1 MEDIMT
7 KELQQFFCHREN
19 VVDSLLSKLFRPFDF
34 AAFTNAKAVQS
45 VCGEDLV
52 TKEITV
58 RICNAE
64 PKQKSNRRLKG
75 SGRFGGH
82 PVHLTSN
89 VCGRTSLRVALRI
102 FCQTTTSVYTLFHQR
117 SHHYT
122 AQAVTFDSSVPL
134 LATTLYVMGSHQRY
148 GWAMEH
154 EGSLYF

>member
-82 PVHLTSN
+82 PGGFESPRWFGITRS
-89 VCGRTSLRVALRI
+89 GRAGLGNNHGGSRALESL
-102 FCQTTTSVYTLFHQR
+102 S
-117 SHHYT
+117 
-122 AQAVTFDSSVPL
+122 
-134 LATTLYVMGSHQRY
+134 
-148 GWAMEH
+148 
-154 EGSLYF
+154 